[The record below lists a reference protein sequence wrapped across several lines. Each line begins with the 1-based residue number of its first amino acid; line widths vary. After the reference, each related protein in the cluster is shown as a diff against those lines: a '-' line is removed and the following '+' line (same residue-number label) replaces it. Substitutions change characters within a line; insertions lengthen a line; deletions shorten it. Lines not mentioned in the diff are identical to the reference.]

1 MAGLMIINTSTI
13 FLTLLVIVIFL
24 YGGLQ
29 LVRKFAYEI
38 AMENHEAVTALDN
51 AAQAERMRKE
61 RAADEQEAAAYAKVQ
76 PLLHTKL
83 TSGMKVNNKNKA
95 NTINTN
101 SSKSPLVT
109 PQGSPN
115 RSPTSAGSGDSNV

>member
-1 MAGLMIINTSTI
+1 MIINTSTI
-13 FLTLLVIVIFL
+13 FLTLLLVVVFL

-51 AAQAERMRKE
+51 AAQAERLRKE
-61 RAADEQEAAAYAKVQ
+61 RAADEQAAAAYAKVQ

-83 TSGMKVNNKNKA
+83 TQPSTVRSNNNNNNKPSHL
-95 NTINTN
+95 NT

-115 RSPTSAGSGDSNV
+115 RSPVSAGSGEENV